1 VKIAQAKGVI
11 TGRRMRVDTTVVE
24 TDIHHPT
31 DSTLLGDG
39 VRVLTRIMRKI
50 TKITGAVGTKLRDRS
65 RSVKFRL
72 LEIGRVARAKG
83 PINQD
88 KLKQRYRQLL
98 NSTSRVVG
106 QAKRFSEEIA
116 EGVKQSTTVL
126 KQLVLEGLRRD
137 LDEMMSR
144 VRQVMKQTRARI
156 FRGNTRSEGKLL
168 SLFEPSTEVIR
179 KGKAGKPNEFRK
191 TVKLQEAENQIITD
205 YEVYD
210 RRPYDSDLLVAAI
223 ETHQALLA
231 RAPRLVAAD
240 AAFYSAR
247 NEAAA
252 KAKGVKRVC
261 IPNRST
267 KSPERKREQRKRWFR
282 DGQKWRTGCEGR
294 ISVVKRR
301 HGLIRCRYKGL
312 IGMNRWVGL
321 GVIADNVVNA
331 TLGIDLEGEYAA
343 REFDSIY
350 VAVGTFAGALHGD
363 DRLLREIGGGRRQVL
378 GMLGRHAGRPS
389 DESGEPCPR
398 EQGEAEAIDDLTR
411 HDLAFYARDVHGSN
425 ILDAFP
431 SVVTANR
438 VDLGCEKVPPVRDR
452 RSTRREIAQRRQAH
466 SIRSDLLFEL
476 ASGAAFWSLALVAS
490 AARKLE
496 RPIAQTVSK
505 DAHHHGASAQQW
517 QHCHRL
523 GFDDPIVQSQ
533 RSVRKPHRIADDRHV
548 GVAREQARAQIRDAQ
563 PMRGAIAP
571 GFLAGAVDVG
581 VGGQDCDA
589 AARIV
594 PEPFRPLLR
603 QQAVAGTCSIVRKVV
618 HLSRP
623 VTDAPP
629 RHDPTALGK
638 RLSATACAA
647 NAGCLAN
654 RLPR

>member
-1 VKIAQAKGVI
+1 MIEMRRRQLSFGDGLIAEEVSDLREDWMEHADAVLADEEIVATVYEALAKRHPKSRCRGRRGAPADVVLRLLTLKHIRNWSYEELEREVRANLVYRDFTHVGGGKMPDAKTMGRWGLALGPQVLKHIHERIVKIAQAKGVI
-11 TGRRMRVDTTVVE
+11 AGRRMRVDTTVVE

-50 TKITGAVGTKLRDRS
+50 TKIAGAAGTKLRDRS
-65 RSVKFRL
+65 RSVFRL

-116 EGVKQSTTVL
+116 EGVKRSTTVL

-179 KGKAGKPNEFRK
+179 KGKAGKPNEFGK
-191 TVKLQEAENQIITD
+191 MVKLQEAENQIITD

-210 RRPYDSDLLVAAI
+210 RRPYDSDLLIAAI

-321 GVIADNVVNA
+321 GVIADNVVNIGRA
-331 TLGIDLEGEYAA
+331 MEKEAA
-343 REFDSIY
+343 S
-350 VAVGTFAGALHGD
+350 
-363 DRLLREIGGGRRQVL
+363 
-378 GMLGRHAGRPS
+378 
-389 DESGEPCPR
+389 
-398 EQGEAEAIDDLTR
+398 
-411 HDLAFYARDVHGSN
+411 
-425 ILDAFP
+425 
-431 SVVTANR
+431 
-438 VDLGCEKVPPVRDR
+438 
-452 RSTRREIAQRRQAH
+452 
-466 SIRSDLLFEL
+466 
-476 ASGAAFWSLALVAS
+476 
-490 AARKLE
+490 
-496 RPIAQTVSK
+496 
-505 DAHHHGASAQQW
+505 
-517 QHCHRL
+517 
-523 GFDDPIVQSQ
+523 
-533 RSVRKPHRIADDRHV
+533 
-548 GVAREQARAQIRDAQ
+548 
-563 PMRGAIAP
+563 
-571 GFLAGAVDVG
+571 
-581 VGGQDCDA
+581 
-589 AARIV
+589 
-594 PEPFRPLLR
+594 
-603 QQAVAGTCSIVRKVV
+603 
-618 HLSRP
+618 
-623 VTDAPP
+623 
-629 RHDPTALGK
+629 
-638 RLSATACAA
+638 
-647 NAGCLAN
+647 
-654 RLPR
+654 